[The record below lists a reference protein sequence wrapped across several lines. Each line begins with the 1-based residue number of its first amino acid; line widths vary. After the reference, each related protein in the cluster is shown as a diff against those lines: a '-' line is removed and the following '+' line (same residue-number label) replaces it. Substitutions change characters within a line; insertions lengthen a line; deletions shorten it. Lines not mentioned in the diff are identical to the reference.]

1 MERILMAGLPAHGL
15 VQPSFPLVRALVDA
29 GHTVDYLVPAA
40 FHRRVEAL
48 GATPIGFAPYLDG
61 ALTSPK
67 QLARHGR
74 RMFADLHRGLLAR
87 GNRYDAVVSCGLN
100 PRVPELERRLD
111 VPVIVQ
117 QPVFFFSDR
126 VARHF
131 ADIAVGL
138 PAPVRHLLRTPRLR
152 RTLGAAAGRAVFH
165 APVRDILDLLA
176 APSRTLNLT
185 VSSRYYQPLAE
196 DFDDPRCFFMGPT
209 PTLPVPDPDFPLGR
223 LDAHDGPVVYGTL
236 GTVFNTWTPFF
247 RTLADAFAGTD
258 ALLVLTTGNRANLD
272 RLGPVPPNVIA
283 RDFVPQ
289 TEILARADLCF
300 THAGFGSATDAV
312 LAGVPPVLTPRGADQ
327 FFNAYRL
334 AELDAGSVLTSAEF
348 TAGAVRR
355 AAGRLLAET
364 PAGLA
369 PLRASFAT
377 APGPAGAV
385 TAIERVL

>member
-74 RMFADLHRGLLAR
+74 RMFADLHRGL
-87 GNRYDAVVSCGLN
+87 
-100 PRVPELERRLD
+100 
-111 VPVIVQ
+111 
-117 QPVFFFSDR
+117 
-126 VARHF
+126 
-131 ADIAVGL
+131 
-138 PAPVRHLLRTPRLR
+138 
-152 RTLGAAAGRAVFH
+152 
-165 APVRDILDLLA
+165 
-176 APSRTLNLT
+176 
-185 VSSRYYQPLAE
+185 
-196 DFDDPRCFFMGPT
+196 
-209 PTLPVPDPDFPLGR
+209 
-223 LDAHDGPVVYGTL
+223 
-236 GTVFNTWTPFF
+236 
-247 RTLADAFAGTD
+247 
-258 ALLVLTTGNRANLD
+258 
-272 RLGPVPPNVIA
+272 
-283 RDFVPQ
+283 
-289 TEILARADLCF
+289 LARADLCF